1 MNKDEIKKLVYQLL
15 KQIAP
20 DTEPSTLQPDE
31 NIRETLDIDSF
42 DSLQFLVSLN
52 QKLGIEI
59 PEEDYGKITTMKTL
73 VNYILDKIKH
83 KGKCL

>member
-1 MNKDEIKKLVYQLL
+1 MTADEIKKLVFQLL

-59 PEEDYGKITTMKTL
+59 PEEDYGKITTLKTL
-73 VNYILDKIKH
+73 VNYILAKMK
-83 KGKCL
+83 

>member
-1 MNKDEIKKLVYQLL
+1 MNEDEIKKLVFQLL

-20 DTEPSTLQPDE
+20 DTEPSTLKPDE

-52 QKLGIEI
+52 EKSGIEI
-59 PEEDYGKITTMKTL
+59 PEQDYGKITTMKTL
-73 VNYILDKIKH
+73 VNYILDKKKIK
-83 KGKCL
+83 

>member
-1 MNKDEIKKLVYQLL
+1 MSEEEIRKTIFQLL

-42 DSLQFLVSLN
+42 DTLQFLVSLN
-52 QKLGIEI
+52 EKLGIEI
-59 PEEDYGKITTMKTL
+59 PEEDYGKIPTLETL
-73 VNYILDKIKH
+73 VNYILDKTKQ
-83 KGKCL
+83 

>member
-1 MNKDEIKKLVYQLL
+1 MTGDEIKKLVFQLL

-42 DSLQFLVSLN
+42 DFLQFLVSLN
-52 QKLGIEI
+52 EKLGIEI
-59 PEEDYGKITTMKTL
+59 PEQDYGKITTLKTL
-73 VNYILDKIKH
+73 VNYILAKMK
-83 KGKCL
+83 